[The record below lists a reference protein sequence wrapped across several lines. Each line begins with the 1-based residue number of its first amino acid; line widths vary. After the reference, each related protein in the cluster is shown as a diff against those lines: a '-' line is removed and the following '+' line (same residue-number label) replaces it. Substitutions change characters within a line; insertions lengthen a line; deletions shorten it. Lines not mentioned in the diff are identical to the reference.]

1 MFVLAVIPAFD
12 EEKSIAD
19 VVQRTAKYVDCVVV
33 VDDASRDNTAE
44 VALRSGATV
53 LKHSRNMGVGA
64 TMITGIEYAQK
75 LRPDIVVTLDADGQH
90 KPEEIPRFIRLIV
103 AGKADCV
110 VGSRFL
116 QGSLANTSFVKRV
129 GNKFFTFITNLLA
142 GTKLTDT
149 QTGFRALNGE
159 ALFALDLKSKFTY
172 THEMIIILSHK
183 GCSIAEV
190 PIRVEPRKQGN
201 SKVTSNIFGYGFKS
215 LAIVFSTYIRQKINR
230 RIMRMHIARG
240 V

>member
-1 MFVLAVIPAFD
+1 VNFLFILAVIPAFN

-19 VVQRTAKYVDCVVV
+19 VVQRTAKHVDCVVV
-33 VDDASRDNTAE
+33 VDDSSRDNTAE
-44 VALRSGATV
+44 LALLSGATV
-53 LKHSRNMGVGA
+53 LRHSKNMGVGA

-90 KPEEIPRFIRLIV
+90 KPEEIPRLIRLVV

-116 QGSLANTSFVKRV
+116 QGSLANTSFIKRV

-142 GTKLTDT
+142 GAKLTDT
-149 QTGFRALNGE
+149 QTGFRALNKK
-159 ALFALDLKSKFTY
+159 ALFALDLKCKFTY

-183 GCSIAEV
+183 GCRIGEV

-201 SKVTSNIFGYGFKS
+201 SKVTSNIFGYVFKS
-215 LAIVFSTYIRQKINR
+215 LAIVFSTYVRQKINK
-230 RIMRMHIARG
+230 
-240 V
+240 